1 MLLLIISLLR
11 WAVFMEGM
19 FTMASSAVKKLPW
32 KNRFLLTLPLYH
44 EYPFLQ
50 PSHSKGGQSYSGHYR
65 FGYFIRW
72 IAQPL
77 SSPHRTIWSTKWA
90 LHQGMSEI
98 NCIVTVSFARSQY
111 VKLIPSKSFANVGYL
126 ISKDLICCLRIQY
139 HASGRWS
146 DGSEANIAV
155 MVECCEFVSTAS
167 FSWSILYTIA
177 ASRVSFSWIV
187 SLSQDS
193 SKINLRYS
201 QLLTLCSSLSFLV

>member
-1 MLLLIISLLR
+1 MGSFHGRYVYYGINRSKKVSLEEQFSPDVAIIPRISLPPTSSFKRRTILLR
-11 WAVFMEGM
+11 
-19 FTMASSAVKKLPW
+19 
-32 KNRFLLTLPLYH
+32 PL
-44 EYPFLQ
+44 
-50 PSHSKGGQSYSGHYR
+50 SI
-65 FGYFIRW
+65 GYFIRW

-90 LHQGMSEI
+90 LHQGMSGI

-111 VKLIPSKSFANVGYL
+111 VKLIPSKSFADVGYL
-126 ISKDLICCLRIQY
+126 ISKDLICSLRIQY

-177 ASRVSFSWIV
+177 ASTVSFSWII

-193 SKINLRYS
+193 SKINLRCS